1 MSIQPS
7 DFDPVRKLAHAGRWR
22 EARERYARILRKA
35 GSDWRPYY
43 MAGMIEASG
52 GDFDRAAK
60 ALEKARAQAPA
71 EPQIIINLA
80 QVHLHRGLPAEALKL
95 LDPLAGRFA
104 ENAAVQKLYGTALL
118 EVGRHDEA
126 APALERALRQ
136 GDDPA
141 VLNNLA
147 LIYRGQGDLHRATTV
162 LERAARGGD
171 DGIEVQSNL
180 ASIYVATGR
189 HEDARILYDKL
200 SSSGASDPRAL
211 RALAVFSRDTGHA
224 DRAIR
229 LARRA
234 LILDPSQVASYT
246 MLAELL
252 DRTSALEAALS
263 VARRGVC
270 LEPEKQHLVA
280 LEGRALRRLKRF
292 GEAVS
297 CLQGAL
303 EGAVSGPDTYR
314 LGFELAQS
322 LDSLGRYDDAFC
334 WFESANRTQIKEFRG
349 GYVDPGRAFA
359 EVGALTAA
367 FRNAPSWAGAVPQD
381 RAGEADPVFLVGFP
395 RSGTT
400 LLDQVLDAHP
410 GVQVLEEHPLISG
423 LSARLA
429 SKAGYPGALENLS
442 EEMRAEMRAAYFTER
457 DRFLVPSEGAVY
469 IDKMP
474 LNIVHAGLIMRI
486 FPKARFILALRH
498 PCDVC
503 LSCLMQNFT
512 LNHSMAVFCSLPD
525 TARFYREVFGLWQ
538 LYAEHLN
545 PGVVTVK
552 YEDMTRDLRAAAE
565 PVLHF
570 LGLDWDD
577 RVMQFHEHARQ
588 RGHIST
594 PSYAQVTQP
603 LYGHAVA
610 RWKRYGAAMEAVAG
624 ELRPQIEAFG
634 YGDESN
640 GAANG

>member
-1 MSIQPS
+1 MSMQLS
-7 DFDPVRKLAHAGRWR
+7 DFDPIRKLASAGRWR

-60 ALEKARAQAPA
+60 ALEKARAQAPS

-80 QVHLHRGLPAEALKL
+80 QVQLHRGLPTEALEL
-95 LDPLAGRFA
+95 LGPFAGRFA
-104 ENAAVQKLYGTALL
+104 DNPAVQKLYGTALL
-118 EVGRHDEA
+118 EMGRHDEA
-126 APALERALRQ
+126 APALEIALRQ

-147 LIYRGQGDLHRATTV
+147 LIYRGQGDLHRAAV
-162 LERAARGGD
+162 ALERAMLGD
-171 DGIEVQSNL
+171 DSIEIQGNL
-180 ASIYVATGR
+180 AGIYVATGR
-189 HEDARILYDKL
+189 FDEARALFDRL
-200 SSSGASDPRAL
+200 AESGASDPRAL
-211 RALAVFSRDTGHA
+211 RALAVYSRDTGHA
-224 DRAIR
+224 DRGVR
-229 LARRA
+229 LATRA
-234 LILDPSQVASYT
+234 LIFDPSQVASYT

-252 DRTSALEAALS
+252 DRTSAMEAALS
-263 VARRGVC
+263 VARRGLW
-270 LEPEKQHLVA
+270 LEPGKQYLVA

-292 GEAVS
+292 DEATS
-297 CLQGAL
+297 CLREAL
-303 EGAVSGPDTYR
+303 EGAVPGPDMHR

-322 LDSLGRYDDAFC
+322 LDSQGHYADAFT
-334 WFESANRTQIKEFRG
+334 WFESANRTQMKEFRG
-349 GYVDPGRAFA
+349 GLVDPERAFA
-359 EVGALTAA
+359 EVETLTSA
-367 FRNAPSWAGAVPQD
+367 FKNAPSWADNGPQGKV
-381 RAGEADPVFLVGFP
+381 GETDPVFLVGFP

-410 GVQVLEEHPLISG
+410 GVQVLEERPLISG

-429 SKAGYPGALENLS
+429 VTAGYPSALESLP
-442 EEMRAEMRAAYFTER
+442 EDVRAEMRAAYFAER

-503 LSCLMQNFT
+503 LSCLMQNFN

-525 TARFYREVFGLWQ
+525 TARFYREVFGLWR
-538 LYAEHLN
+538 LYVEHLK
-545 PGVVTVK
+545 PGIVTVK
-552 YEDMTRDLRAAAE
+552 YEDMTRDLQAAAE
-565 PVLHF
+565 PVLRF

-577 RVMQFHEHARQ
+577 RMMGFHEHARR
-588 RGHIST
+588 RGHIAT

-610 RWKRYGAAMEAVAG
+610 RWKRYGPAMEVVAE
-624 ELRPQIEAFG
+624 ELRPEIKAFG

-640 GAANG
+640 GTADG